1 MKKKQLGSFYFDML
15 SLEEQA
21 KYAENAINNDK
32 NMSKILG
39 KKYFNFLH
47 FISTPFDWVKTPEG
61 VDYWLNISC
70 SQRDGVDPS
79 KSLFNSLGY
88 ESEEDYLA
96 DVVMGHLIDKL
107 GPIISEI
114 IEPSKSKG
122 FEGKKLFA
130 RLDKDAQDEL
140 KKEFKV
146 QRKDSF
152 DMFLKLKFYSL
163 TDMLQC
169 SLSFAESEKGMEY
182 WVDMCE
188 KYAEDAEEDELE
200 EILSKLKITKQE

>member
-21 KYAENAINNDK
+21 KYAENTINNDK

-47 FISTPFDWVKTPEG
+47 FISTPFDWAKTPEG

-70 SQRDGVDPS
+70 SQRDGNDPN

-96 DVVMGHLIDKL
+96 DVVISHLIDKL
-107 GPIISEI
+107 SPIISEI
-114 IEPSKSKG
+114 VEPRKNNG
-122 FEGKKLFA
+122 FDGKKLFA
-130 RLDKDAQDEL
+130 KLDKEVQDEL
-140 KKEFKV
+140 EKEFKA

-152 DMFLKLKFYSL
+152 NMFLKLKFYGL

-169 SLSFAESEKGMEY
+169 SFSFAESEKGMEY
-182 WVDMCE
+182 WVEMCE
-188 KYAEDAEEDELE
+188 KYSEEAENDELE